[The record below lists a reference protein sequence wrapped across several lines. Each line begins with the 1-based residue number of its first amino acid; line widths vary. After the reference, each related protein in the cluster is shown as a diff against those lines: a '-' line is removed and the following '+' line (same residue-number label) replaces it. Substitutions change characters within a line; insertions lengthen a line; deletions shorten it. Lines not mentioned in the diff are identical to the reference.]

1 MPVDLSVFD
10 RQQNIVGQQQLQQA
24 FEAKKQAQQLQALG
38 TVAALQAQLNPQL
51 SMKDQM
57 NFEIQRENL
66 ANQRADRQENVA
78 LRREAMQN
86 TAAYRNA
93 MLANKG
99 TMVDPDTGEI
109 VTQPVNKPL
118 PVGALKMQ
126 DEIID
131 AFSAAKSAQDLSQSL
146 IGKID
151 SGVLDLGPTSNL
163 AYKVQNFAGAS
174 TPKSQAFG
182 DMLTSL
188 EKLRNDT
195 LRLNKGVQTEGDAVR
210 AMNEVISSAND
221 PQLFKVNME
230 KLNAVNTRAAEI
242 QKQKVNAIRTN
253 FGASPYDFSGIES
266 MNAYADPNIQMVETP
281 SFGDGKGAPVNNTQ
295 IPQAAIDELL
305 NDPTASGEFDATFGA
320 GAAKKILGK

>member
-1 MPVDLSVFD
+1 MAVDLSVFG
-10 RQQNIVGQQQLQQA
+10 RQKSIVDQQQLQQA

-38 TVAALQAQLNPQL
+38 TVAALQAQLNPSL

-57 NFEIQRENL
+57 AFDIQRENL
-66 ANQRADRQENVA
+66 AAQRADRQENMDFRNQQA
-78 LRREAMQN
+78 DATNEFRRA
-86 TAAYRNA
+86 T
-93 MLANKG
+93 LASKG
-99 TMVDPDTGEI
+99 TMIDPDTGYI
-109 VTQPVNKPL
+109 TTQPVNKPL

-146 IGKID
+146 INKID
-151 SGVLDLGPTSNL
+151 SGTLDLGPTSNL

-182 DMLTSL
+182 DMQTSI

-242 QKQKVNAIRTN
+242 QRQKVDAIRSN
-253 FGASPYDFSGIES
+253 YGAEPYDFGQIES

-281 SFGDGKGAPVNNTQ
+281 SFGDGSGNAPKQTNAFTSEAQAEAANLPKGTVITINGR
-295 IPQAAIDELL
+295 QARVQ
-305 NDPTASGEFDATFGA
+305 
-320 GAAKKILGK
+320 